1 MKLIHKLVKPET
13 FLRLGLGS
21 MFLYSGYSIY
31 TVPVAWESYVTE
43 LPEWVLVPITHF
55 VTVGQFLFVH
65 GIVEM
70 AFGII
75 LLLWFLPLWL
85 TRAVSI
91 LITLEL
97 ASIVLLI
104 GINDTTF
111 RDVGLVGAALALVVT
126 LYRKT

>member
-1 MKLIHKLVKPET
+1 MKLIKKLTKPET
-13 FLRLGLGS
+13 FLRLGLGL

-31 TVPVAWESYVTE
+31 REPAAWESYVTE

-55 VTVGQFLFVH
+55 VTVGQFLFAQ

-70 AFGII
+70 VFGII

-85 TRAVSI
+85 TRAASI

-97 ASIVLLI
+97 ASIVLLV

-111 RDVGLVGAALALVVT
+111 RDIGLVGAALALVAT